1 MSNFATTWAWKYP
14 DLTPVQR
21 CVLMALA
28 NFHTELY
35 GCFPSI
41 NRIVDHIKVPRS
53 SVCKAL
59 AELVE
64 IGAISRKQQR
74 REDGGQTSSRY
85 FLKMAAIQPPVCPPE
100 EDFDDLRVVVAHS
113 DHPEEGGVHTLDG
126 GSPSVGRGSPYPGH
140 KLSKITIDNK
150 SISPAPPKQA
160 EDGFEEFWDTYPR
173 RIGKEAARKAYSKA
187 LRAADRVTLLKS
199 AKAFSGLRKGQDEKF
214 TPHPATWL
222 NQGRWDDEDLKKAQL
237 VVDNLAKAGMMPS
250 RNFV

>member
-1 MSNFATTWAWKYP
+1 MS
-14 DLTPVQR
+14 L
-21 CVLMALA
+21 
-28 NFHTELY
+28 
-35 GCFPSI
+35 
-41 NRIVDHIKVPRS
+41 
-53 SVCKAL
+53 
-59 AELVE
+59 
-64 IGAISRKQQR
+64 AISRNLPTKEKFILLMMANYADENLHCYPSMNR
-74 REDGGQTSSRY
+74 LCADTGMSRDSVIRAIKGLEERGLVSVHREKRNGVNLCNSYD
-85 FLKMAAIQPPVCPPE
+85 LN
-100 EDFDDLRVVVAHS
+100 LRVVVAVS
-113 DHPEEGGVHTLDG
+113 DYPEEGGSPDLGRGVVANSGG
-126 GSPSVGRGSPYPGH
+126 GSRCERHEPIIEPINKDSIYPE
-140 KLSKITIDNK
+140 
-150 SISPAPPKQA
+150 PPKQA